1 MVEVPVGSRSRLLL
15 WGSRLVLDSVFGH
28 VLGLLLVL
36 VPFVRGWRVVV
47 LASRSADSTSVGLS
61 YGSAIAQTRGRNC
74 LSAIRGMGR
83 RGTCRSCRWMLRAA
97 TWWKHMSTGR
107 VFQRTLVGYR
117 CGF

>member
-47 LASRSADSTSVGLS
+47 RASCSAESTSVGLS
-61 YGSAIAQTRGRNC
+61 YVSVIAQTRERNC
-74 LSAIRGMGR
+74 HSKIVPGFRSLRSKSG
-83 RGTCRSCRWMLRAA
+83 RSCR
-97 TWWKHMSTGR
+97 SNI
-107 VFQRTLVGYR
+107 
-117 CGF
+117 GFAC